1 MCMSFWACQK
11 GQPRCEH
18 QPQIRTWRDWPGVYV
33 CAGRNSGAWDSKSP
47 SSPAV
52 PSPLPRVGWVPAAE
66 KLWDRSGWS
75 PVMSR
80 TCPASTKESCLG
92 ILGEEGTFLLFP
104 SRRAHLSKLRYRC
117 ISHYNSMFSESA
129 KETLLPCSPPPWH
142 ASSWPLLKLKT
153 SSLSSHTLLVNSSS
167 PTYNVPQDKE
177 LQHLNNSEAH

>member
-117 ISHYNSMFSESA
+117 TSHYNSMFSKSLQR
-129 KETLLPCSPPPWH
+129 KPFCPVLHHHGMLQVGLCWNWKPVVFPPTH
-142 ASSWPLLKLKT
+142 F
-153 SSLSSHTLLVNSSS
+153 
-167 PTYNVPQDKE
+167 
-177 LQHLNNSEAH
+177 